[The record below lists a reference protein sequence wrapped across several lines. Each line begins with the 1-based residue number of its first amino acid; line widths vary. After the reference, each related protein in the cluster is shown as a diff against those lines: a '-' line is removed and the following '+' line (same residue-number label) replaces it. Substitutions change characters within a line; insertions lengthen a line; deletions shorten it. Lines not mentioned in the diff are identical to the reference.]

1 MTYRSLQLDVGG
13 TIVTDELDERPDASP
28 TYEVKS
34 ESGAVL
40 ASGTAT
46 VDSVSTTLAAGASQ
60 GAQSISLTSATGVTI
75 GRRYLL
81 TGAEIV
87 GGEWVTIRG
96 LSGTTATLARPL
108 ALSHASGASVVSTRV
123 SCAVSAAACAS
134 VRRGCRVEIT
144 YTVSAATRPAVSV
157 EFDITRYRLTTGL
170 TLEHV
175 RDLDPQLLKRAAAGT
190 WWPAVI
196 SLAWERIVA
205 RIAQQH
211 DPGGLVGAIDLTQP
225 HAIMV
230 RLIVAE
236 QGASDESRAQANDLR
251 QRLDVELTQLLTSRA
266 FDDDQDGA
274 VESNEGFTKTII
286 LKRA

>member
-1 MTYRSLQLDVGG
+1 VTYRSLQLDVGG

-28 TYEVKS
+28 AFEVKS
-34 ESGAVL
+34 ETGAVL

-46 VDSVSTTLAAGASQ
+46 VDSVSTTLSSGASQ
-60 GAQSISLTSATGVTI
+60 GAQSIAVASATGVTV

-144 YTVSAATRPAVSV
+144 YPR
-157 EFDITRYRLTTGL
+157 
-170 TLEHV
+170 
-175 RDLDPQLLKRAAAGT
+175 
-190 WWPAVI
+190 
-196 SLAWERIVA
+196 
-205 RIAQQH
+205 
-211 DPGGLVGAIDLTQP
+211 
-225 HAIMV
+225 
-230 RLIVAE
+230 
-236 QGASDESRAQANDLR
+236 
-251 QRLDVELTQLLTSRA
+251 
-266 FDDDQDGA
+266 
-274 VESNEGFTKTII
+274 
-286 LKRA
+286 